1 MNIKKIIQE
10 AHIPNYASPSLE
22 DTSYVLFSLSL
33 GVIKRSIYELVLF
46 NIFSEENEKMLVDKG
61 VKMIEGK

>member
-22 DTSYVLFSLSL
+22 DTSYVLLSLSL
-33 GVIKRSIYELVLF
+33 GVVKRSIYELVFL
-46 NIFSEENEKMLVDKG
+46 IFFPKKT
-61 VKMIEGK
+61 KKC